1 MKSSARSG
9 LAITVTIIEDNQYFL
24 GHFAS
29 IVQEAGDM
37 ELIGT
42 ASTVK
47 DAIALIDSVA
57 ADVYL
62 VDLGLPDASGIEVI
76 RYLRERRPESEAMV
90 ITVFGDE
97 QNVVTS
103 IEAGATGYL
112 LKDSPADNIAEAI
125 REMHDGGSSI
135 TPVIAR
141 KLLQRLQ
148 PGKRAAHDPGALT
161 DREATILTG
170 LAKGMT
176 YKEIAA
182 QCHIAVGTVSHHV
195 KSIYGKLQVHSRS
208 EAVFEAARRGIL
220 SI

>member
-1 MKSSARSG
+1 MT
-9 LAITVTIIEDNQYFL
+9 ITVTIIEDNQHFL

-29 IVQEAGDM
+29 IVQAAGDM
-37 ELIGT
+37 ELVGT

-47 DAIALIDSVA
+47 DAIALVDSVA

-76 RYLRERRPESEAMV
+76 RHIRKHRPDSETMV

-112 LKDSPADNIAEAI
+112 LKDSPADSIAEAI
-125 REMHDGGSSI
+125 RELHEGGSSI

-148 PGKRAAHDPGALT
+148 SGKRLANDPSALT
-161 DREATILTG
+161 GREATILNG

-176 YKEIAA
+176 YKEIAES
-182 QCHIAVGTVSHHV
+182 CHIAVGTVSHHV

>member
-1 MKSSARSG
+1 M
-9 LAITVTIIEDNQYFL
+9 AITVTIIEDNKHFL

-29 IVQEAGDM
+29 IVQAAEDI

-62 VDLGLPDASGIEVI
+62 VDLGLPDASGIAVI
-76 RYLRERRPESEAMV
+76 RYIRERRPESEAMV

-97 QNVVTS
+97 QNVVSS

-112 LKDSPADNIAEAI
+112 LKDSPADTIVEAI
-125 REMHDGGSSI
+125 RELHEGGSSI

-148 PGKRAAHDPGALT
+148 PEKRPANDVSALT
-161 DREATILTG
+161 DREATILNG

-176 YKEIAA
+176 YKEIAQA
-182 QCHIAVGTVSHHV
+182 CHIAVGTVSHHV

>member
-1 MKSSARSG
+1 MLQLPISVS
-9 LAITVTIIEDNQYFL
+9 IIEDNLHFL
-24 GHFAS
+24 DHFSSTVRDA
-29 IVQEAGDM
+29 ADM
-37 ELIGT
+37 TLVGT
-42 ASTVK
+42 ASTAK
-47 DAIALIDSVA
+47 DAFQLIDRQR
-57 ADVYL
+57 ADVHL
-62 VDLGLPDASGIEVI
+62 IDLGLPDASGIEVI
-76 RYLRERRPESEAMV
+76 RYLRERQPESEAMV

-112 LKDSPADNIAEAI
+112 LKDSPENDIAESI
-125 REMHDGGSSI
+125 RELHQGGSSI

-148 PGKRAAHDPGALT
+148 AGKRAADDASALT
-161 DREATILTG
+161 DRESTILAA

-176 YKEIAA
+176 YKEIAEG
-182 QCHIAVGTVSHHV
+182 CYIAVGTVSHHV